1 MSSLLLALR
10 LGRWGIAG
18 FAALGFIST
27 LVQTLAF
34 YTIAGQTLAQQ
45 AAFGATIGTLATHFT
60 AVLPPPIRPET
71 VGGYVEWRG
80 FHALGLIFG
89 VWALASATGM
99 SRVDEERGVIEAALA
114 TGASRIELIASRI
127 VAFTIGALL
136 ASLAAVAGFVA
147 GVLAHHD
154 TLNSIGVLE
163 ELLLLAVLAFCCYSI
178 ALFVAQVSSPRT
190 ATAAAGIVLLTL
202 FLVNSLSRTFPSL
215 DTVGR
220 LSPFRYYD
228 LNQPLPPGGT
238 FDARS
243 VVVLLAI
250 TLLATGAA
258 AAAFARRDLGASLIK
273 VPGPPHATRYDP
285 SSAPWWRL
293 PVVRDLYDGRVAL
306 IAWTAGMAVLAAVF
320 VSLTKTTIQPLL
332 AVPALLPYFGAIVHG
347 DIFPAVLGFV
357 WFSFAQLLFAAFAIT
372 QVARWAADDTDGRLE
387 IVLSQPRS
395 RAGVVVERFVTL
407 AVGAAVVAA
416 VSGVAVFYASRS
428 VGIDLNQQHVIAA
441 SLMLVPFALIF
452 ASAGAVVTAWQPRAA
467 VGLLGAIAFA
477 SYLDTEVGPFLKFPL
492 WVQELSAF
500 RLFGTPLSTGVDG
513 RSLAIML
520 LIATALIGSSILVM
534 QRRDVGA

>member
-1 MSSLLLALR
+1 MSSFLLALR

-34 YTIAGQTLAQQ
+34 YTIAGQTAAQQ

-60 AVLPPPIRPET
+60 AILPPPIRPET

-99 SRVDEERGVIEAALA
+99 SRVDEERGVIEATLA
-114 TGASRIELIASRI
+114 AGASRIELIGAR
-127 VAFTIGALL
+127 VAAFTVGALL
-136 ASLAAVAGFVA
+136 ASLAAAAGFVA

-154 TLNSIGVLE
+154 TLGFSGVLD
-163 ELLLLAVLAFCCYSI
+163 ELLLLAALAVCCYSI
-178 ALFVAQVSSPRT
+178 ALVVAQVSSPRT
-190 ATAAAGIVLLTL
+190 ATATAAVVLLAL
-202 FLVNSLSRTFPSL
+202 FLINSLSRTFSSL
-215 DTVGR
+215 DTAR
-220 LSPFRYYD
+220 WLSPFRYYD

-238 FDARS
+238 FDVRS
-243 VVVLLAI
+243 VVVLVAI
-250 TLLATGAA
+250 AVGATAAA
-258 AAAFARRDLGASLIK
+258 AAAFSLRDIGSPLIK
-273 VPGPPHATRYDP
+273 VPGLPHATRYDA
-285 SSAPWWRL
+285 SSAPWWRVPL
-293 PVVRDLYDGRVAL
+293 VRELYERRVAL
-306 IAWTAGMAVLAAVF
+306 VAWSAGVAVLAVVF
-320 VSLTKTTIQPLL
+320 VSLTRSTIQPLL
-332 AVPALLPYFGAIVHG
+332 AVPALLPYFAAIVHG
-347 DIFPAVLGFV
+347 DIYPAVLGFV
-357 WFSFAQLLFAAFAIT
+357 WYSFAQLLFAAFAIT

-395 RAGVVVERFVTL
+395 RASVVVERFVTL
-407 AVGAAVVAA
+407 IVSAAFVAA
-416 VSGVAVFYASRS
+416 VSGIAVFYASRS
-428 VGIDLNQQHVIAA
+428 QGIDLDRQHVIAA

-452 ASAGAVVTAWQPRAA
+452 ASAGAVVTAWKPRAA

-513 RSLAIML
+513 HNLAIML